1 MIRKLIKK
9 LLLPIVR
16 EAVKEEMEKKQE
28 LTGDLVLSE
37 LSRCLKG
44 SSLQ

>member
-16 EAVKEEMEKKQE
+16 EAVRKEEIKKKQVIK
-28 LTGDLVLSE
+28 DLVLSE
-37 LSRCLKG
+37 MSRCLKDF
-44 SSLQ
+44 SHQ